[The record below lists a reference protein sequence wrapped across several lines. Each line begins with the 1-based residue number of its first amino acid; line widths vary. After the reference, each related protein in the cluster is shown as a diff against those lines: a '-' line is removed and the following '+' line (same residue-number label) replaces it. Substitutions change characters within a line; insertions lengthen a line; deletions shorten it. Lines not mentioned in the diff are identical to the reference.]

1 VIVECDRCHA
11 KYHYDEDR
19 FAGKPS
25 KKLRCSKCQAIFEV
39 VNTRAYEAGPP
50 MRPPITPGET
60 MMRRP
65 KSGPASASVS
75 LRQTP
80 PEHPRAPRAPK
91 LPEDQKLSLAVIA
104 GPDAGKMFAI
114 EKPRVVIGREEVDF
128 ALDDPEISRQHA
140 AIEVSGANVFVLDL
154 NSTNGTFVDE
164 SAITEAPLENQGEF
178 TIGGSTIMLIVTP
191 A

>member
-1 VIVECDRCHA
+1 VIVECDQCHA

-25 KKLRCSKCQAIFEV
+25 KKLRCSKCQTIFEV

-50 MRPPITPGET
+50 MRPPIAPGET
-60 MMRRP
+60 HLRRP
-65 KSGPASASVS
+65 KGDSSGARTPAP
-75 LRQTP
+75 Q
-80 PEHPRAPRAPK
+80 HPRAPRAPK

-140 AIEVSGANVFVLDL
+140 AIEVSGANVFVQDL
-154 NSTNGTFVDE
+154 NSSNGTFVDE
-164 SAITEAPLENQGEF
+164 SAITEAPLENQDEF

>member
-1 VIVECDRCHA
+1 MIVECERCHA

-39 VNTRAYEAGPP
+39 FNTRAYEAGPP
-50 MRPPITPGET
+50 MRPPIASGET
-60 MMRRP
+60 HLRR
-65 KSGPASASVS
+65 SRSE
-75 LRQTP
+75 TP
-80 PEHPRAPRAPK
+80 PPRPAHVETPRPPRTPK
-91 LPEDQKLSLAVIA
+91 LPDDQKLSLAVIA

-114 EKPRVVIGREEVDF
+114 DKPRVVIGREEVDF
-128 ALDDPEISRQHA
+128 ALDDPEISRQHV

-164 SAITEAPLENQGEF
+164 NAITEAPLDNQDEF